1 MCGGVSRP
9 AASVA
14 YAWVA
19 PLTFAVHA
27 LGAHADRVGMWA
39 DDALYASMADALRRG
54 GPLVAD
60 VLPGAP
66 GVAKY
71 PVAWPATVA
80 ALQALGASLQAIL
93 LVNAALWALTAQ
105 LVVSALLPR
114 LGASG
119 RARVAVG
126 LVLAL
131 HSTTMDLVPQ
141 LMSEPLFALSLTAG
155 VVLLLRGATRPA
167 ELAALAVC
175 AVLAANTRS
184 VGVLYAG
191 AAGVGALISGR
202 RREAGA
208 LLLAAAVAVALSRLE
223 RTWAPPPTA
232 DALAALRY
240 YVAYDVHPGWYRDR
254 LAEGGVAGLLDGL
267 ATVVGANLRFGVES
281 LGGFFAPDFG
291 PSAPG
296 AGTRTLG
303 GMALALCAFAAW
315 REARVRPLVL
325 LLAVHIGVFLAW
337 TWPFSA
343 RFWLPLVPIM
353 VATVAVAIERFGR
366 VGELALLPLAGT
378 FVLLHASSPIT
389 AAELLFPSKTAA
401 APSGAE
407 AELDVGLAALRAHVH
422 PGDVLA
428 GESYVFWLARPLG
441 ASAVELRTLVPFA
454 DLLAQ
459 VLHTPRS
466 AADLERES
474 VDFGASLRRLSRMAP
489 SGSTVWV
496 VCDPTRREPKLAWI
510 AAAARRGQ
518 LADLGQ
524 FGSMRMLTVTPDAVP
539 N

>member
-1 MCGGVSRP
+1 MCEGVTRP
-9 AASVA
+9 AARVA

-27 LGAHADRVGMWA
+27 LGVHADRVGMWA

-71 PVAWPATVA
+71 PLAWPATVA

-141 LMSEPLFALSLTAG
+141 LMSEPLFALSLTAS
-155 VVLLLRGATRPA
+155 VVLFIRRAARPA
-167 ELAALAVC
+167 EVAALAVC

-191 AAGVGALISGR
+191 AAGVGAWMVGR

-208 LLLAAAVAVALSRLE
+208 LLLAALSAVALTRLE
-223 RTWAPPPTA
+223 RAWAPPPAA

-267 ATVVGANLRFGVES
+267 TTMVGANLRFGVDS
-281 LGGFFAPDFG
+281 LGGFFAADLG

-296 AGTRTLG
+296 AGTRALG
-303 GMALALCAFAAW
+303 GLALASCAFAAW
-315 REARVRPLVL
+315 REARVRPLVV

-343 RFWLPLVPIM
+343 RFWLPLVPLL

-378 FVLLHASSPIT
+378 FVLLHATAPIT
-389 AAELLFPSKTAA
+389 ATQLVFTSRTAA
-401 APSGAE
+401 VPTGAE
-407 AELDVGLAALRAHVH
+407 AELDAGLAALREHVR

-474 VDFGASLRRLSRMAP
+474 AAFAASLQRLSRIAP

-496 VCDPTRREPKLAWI
+496 VFDPTRREPKLAWI

-518 LADLGQ
+518 LADRGQ
-524 FGSMRMLTVTPDAVP
+524 FGSMRMLTVTHDSAP